1 MAVPTEVVFA
11 ATGCVPSQNRS
22 YPAAT
27 QGVFPRG
34 SLDLVYYFMRRAN
47 EAMAAELESTD
58 LAAVGVTDRLKLGVR
73 ARLRFLAPYLRSWPQ
88 VRAATM
94 SRRKLAGVLAL
105 TWRYY
110 RAGRCS
116 ACAVDRSPSATMLS
130 PALLAGNGP
139 GRAAAQP
146 ARHAEA
152 AGGDGGRDLVARG

>member
-110 RAGRCS
+110 RAGAVFGLRCQPL
-116 ACAVDRSPSATMLS
+116 AFCDDALS
-130 PALLAGNGP
+130 G
-139 GRAAAQP
+139 P
-146 ARHAEA
+146 ARRQWH
-152 AGGDGGRDLVARG
+152 RARCRTTCPTR